1 MKNSS
6 LIILAATAI
15 MTVSCGSGAT
25 VNGTLSGVS
34 ESPVVAALLNVNT
47 YDVLDTL
54 TTDMNGDF
62 KLTVPVE
69 EGNPEFV
76 YLFYNDRKV
85 ASLLLEAGEKAVVEA
100 DTLGHYSVSG
110 SKGSED
116 LRKVEERFSRFLGEI
131 GRVDN
136 PGEFVRQYIAYYRGS
151 VRYIM
156 ENPHS
161 LTVIPVLYEKVG
173 EFAPVFA
180 QSTDALH
187 FRRACDSLKVVYPDS
202 KYVKALESETVRR
215 EKELKMEVDLKQA
228 SSVGFPDL
236 TMPDV
241 TGKQVSLSSVKSRV
255 ILLHFWDSS
264 DPVQSM
270 FTKEVLSPIY
280 ADYHNRGFEIYSV
293 CLDTDKARWSSVV
306 KNQNLPW
313 INVNDGLGAA
323 SKSVLLYNLNSV
335 PASILIADGNLVT
348 TGIKGETGL
357 RKELARLLR

>member
-1 MKNSS
+1 MKNFS

-15 MTVSCGSGAT
+15 LTVSCGSGAT

-34 ESPVVAALLNVNT
+34 DAPVVAALLNVNT
-47 YDVLDTL
+47 YDILDTL
-54 TTDMNGDF
+54 TTDKNGSF
-62 KLTVPVE
+62 KLNVPVE

-76 YLFYNDRKV
+76 YLFYKDVKI
-85 ASLLLEAGEKAVVEA
+85 ASLLLESGENAVVEA
-100 DTLGHYSVSG
+100 DTLGHYTVNG
-110 SKGSED
+110 SKGSDD
-116 LRKVEERFSRFLGEI
+116 LKNVEERFARFLGEI

-161 LTVIPVLYEKVG
+161 LTVIPVLYEKIG
-173 EFAPVFA
+173 EYAPIFA

-187 FRRACDSLKVVYPDS
+187 FRRACDSLKVVYPES
-202 KYVKALESETVRR
+202 KYVKALENETLRR
-215 EKELKMEVDLKQA
+215 EKELKMEIELKQA

-241 TGKQVSLSSVKSRV
+241 NGRQVALSSIKSKAV
-255 ILLHFWDSS
+255 LLHFWDSS

-270 FTKEVLSPIY
+270 FTKEVLAPIY
-280 ADYHNRGFEIYSV
+280 DDYHSRGLEIYSV

-306 KNQNLPW
+306 KNQALPW
-313 INVNDGLGAA
+313 VNVNDGLGAA
-323 SKSVLLYNLNSV
+323 SKSVLLYNLSGV
-335 PASILIADGNLVT
+335 PTTILIADGNLVT
-348 TGIKGETGL
+348 TAIQGETGL